1 MLRINKL
8 IIDNFGPYQN
18 NQILEFPAGNGVT
31 FVWGEN
37 GVGKT
42 SLLNCIRFALWGIVY
57 NRNYEECQLAKFV
70 NIDAVEAQKDM
81 SVKLFMTYNHE
92 EYELTRML
100 KRRPDTDGKND
111 SDYEHKLY
119 LKHSGSLMSQEDAEH
134 FLNTVLPE
142 KISRFYL
149 FDGEL
154 LRQYENLLE
163 DSSSSDVI
171 KTSIENIL
179 GLPILEGANKNLRS
193 ITTTYQQIYTK
204 VSAANDRT
212 KKDSSVLTGLLI
224 HNEELKKSLK
234 EMKEQ
239 KMKLQS
245 EISEIEDAFAANQRY
260 AELLIQEKEKESQIE
275 KKRLLLDTN
284 VKDLKAK
291 MKFAWSIIFDK
302 VIQEIIDTKNKELN
316 TLLSRIE
323 DIQTK
328 EAIVSILDKIV
339 NDETLLCPVCN
350 GNLSSEDLSSLREK
364 LASLKSTIE
373 STDSDK
379 IKNLKQ
385 LLDKF
390 SSFKRNADK
399 ESLIK
404 LVDYINTIRSEI
416 SLDEVD
422 LVEIKKAKT
431 GFHNSF
437 TDTEFLDLQP
447 TYKTKNQELVLLNE
461 GITKQEVEIAENQA
475 SIEKLNAKISKQS
488 NADGKK
494 ASDDLTFCKAVQ
506 EIFEKAVSK
515 FRDDLKS
522 RVQADAEDIFT
533 KISHMPAYTGLKI
546 NDNYGLEIVTNNGQI
561 VPNRSAGY
569 EQVVALSLVG
579 ALHKNAPISGPII
592 MDSTFQRIDPRHR
605 NNTLKSLPILG
616 EQIIVLAY
624 PTEVTQ
630 SDAKDLLSGKYLKD
644 IYLEQKSEFETVIK
658 SLCLQ
663 SG

>member
-18 NQILEFPAGNGVT
+18 KQILELPIGDGVT

-70 NIDAVEAQKDM
+70 NIDAVEAQKNM
-81 SVKLFMTYNHE
+81 SVKLFMTYDNE

-100 KRRPDTDGKND
+100 KRLPGTSGKND

-119 LKHSGSLMSQEDAEH
+119 LKHFGSMMSQDEAEH

-154 LRQYENLLE
+154 LRQYENLLD

-179 GLPILEGANKNLRS
+179 GLPILEGANKNLIS
-193 ITTTYQQIYTK
+193 ITSIYQQAYTK
-204 VSAANDRT
+204 VSAANERT
-212 KKDSSVLTGLLI
+212 KNDSSALSGFLL
-224 HNEELKKSLK
+224 HDEELKKSLK
-234 EMKEQ
+234 EMKDQ
-239 KMKLQS
+239 KMRLQG
-245 EISEIEDAFAANQRY
+245 EISELEDAFAANQRY
-260 AELLIQEKEKESQIE
+260 AELLVQEREKRSHIE
-275 KKRLLLDTN
+275 TNRLLLEND

-291 MKFAWSIIFDK
+291 MKFAWVVIFDK

-316 TLLSRIE
+316 SLLSHIG
-323 DIQTK
+323 DIKTK
-328 EAIVSILDKIV
+328 EVIVSILDRIV
-339 NDETLLCPVCN
+339 IGEVSSCPICN
-350 GNLSSEDLSSLREK
+350 NNLTIEDLSSLREN
-364 LASLKSTIE
+364 LAILKSTIE
-373 STDSDK
+373 S
-379 IKNLKQ
+379 KNSEEIMYAKQ
-385 LLDKF
+385 IIDRF
-390 SSFKRNADK
+390 SGFKRNVDK

-404 LVDYINTIRSEI
+404 ILDNVNSKRSAI

-422 LVEIKKAKT
+422 LAEIKKKKAS
-431 GFHNSF
+431 FHNLS
-437 TDTEFLDLQP
+437 TDKEILEIQP
-447 TYKTKNQELVLLNE
+447 TYKKKLQELTLLE
-461 GITKQEVEIAENQA
+461 AGIAKQEAEISENQA
-475 SIEKLNAKISKQS
+475 SIDKLNAKILKQS

-494 ASDDLTFCKAVQ
+494 ASEDLALCKAVQ
-506 EIFEKAVSK
+506 EIFEKALSK
-515 FRDDLKS
+515 FREDLKS

-546 NDNYGLEIVTNNGQI
+546 NDNYGLEIVTSNGRV

-579 ALHKNAPISGPII
+579 ALHKNAPISGPIV

-605 NNTLKSLPILG
+605 NNTLRSLPILG

-624 PTEVTQ
+624 PNEVTQ
-630 SDAKDLLSGKYLKD
+630 SDAKELLSGKYLKD
-644 IYLEQKSEFETVIK
+644 IHLEQKSEFETEIK
-658 SLCLQ
+658 
-663 SG
+663 

>member
-18 NQILEFPAGNGVT
+18 KQILELPIGDGVT

-70 NIDAVEAQKDM
+70 NIDAVEAQKNM
-81 SVKLFMTYNHE
+81 SVKLFMTYDNE

-100 KRRPDTDGKND
+100 KRLPGTSGKND

-119 LKHSGSLMSQEDAEH
+119 LKHFGSMMSQDEAEH

-154 LRQYENLLE
+154 LRQYENLLD
-163 DSSSSDVI
+163 DSLSSDVI

-179 GLPILEGANKNLRS
+179 GLPILEGANKNLIS
-193 ITTTYQQIYTK
+193 ITTIYQQAYTK
-204 VSAANDRT
+204 VSAANERT
-212 KKDSSVLTGLLI
+212 KNDSSALSGFLL
-224 HNEELKKSLK
+224 HDEELKKSLK

-239 KMKLQS
+239 KMRLQG
-245 EISEIEDAFAANQRY
+245 EISELEDAFAANQRY
-260 AELLIQEKEKESQIE
+260 AELLVQEREKRSHIE
-275 KKRLLLDTN
+275 TNRLLLEND

-291 MKFAWSIIFDK
+291 MKFAWAVIFDK
-302 VIQEIIDTKNKELN
+302 VIQEIIDTKNEELN
-316 TLLSRIE
+316 SLLSHIG
-323 DIQTK
+323 DIKTK
-328 EAIVSILDKIV
+328 EVIVSILDRIV
-339 NDETLLCPVCN
+339 NGEVSSCPICN
-350 GNLSSEDLSSLREK
+350 NNLTIEDLSSLREN
-364 LASLKSTIE
+364 LAILKSTIE
-373 STDSDK
+373 S
-379 IKNLKQ
+379 KNSEEIMYAKQ
-385 LLDKF
+385 IIDRF
-390 SSFKRNADK
+390 SGFKRNVDK

-404 LVDYINTIRSEI
+404 LLDNVNSKQSAI

-422 LVEIKKAKT
+422 LAEIKKKKAS
-431 GFHNSF
+431 FHNLS
-437 TDTEFLDLQP
+437 TDKEILEIQP
-447 TYKTKNQELVLLNE
+447 TYKKKLQELTLLEE
-461 GITKQEVEIAENQA
+461 GIVKQEAEISENQA
-475 SIEKLNAKISKQS
+475 SIDKLNAKILKQS

-494 ASDDLTFCKAVQ
+494 ASEDLALCKAVQ

-515 FRDDLKS
+515 FREDLKS

-546 NDNYGLEIVTNNGQI
+546 NDNYGLEIVTSNGRV

-579 ALHKNAPISGPII
+579 ALHKNAPISGPIV

-605 NNTLKSLPILG
+605 NNTLRSLPVLG

-624 PTEVTQ
+624 PNEVTQ
-630 SDAKDLLSGKYLKD
+630 SDAKELLSGKYLKD
-644 IYLEQKSEFETVIK
+644 IHLEQKSEFETEIK
-658 SLCLQ
+658 
-663 SG
+663 

>member
-18 NQILEFPAGNGVT
+18 KQILELPIGDGVT

-70 NIDAVEAQKDM
+70 NIDAVEAQKNM
-81 SVKLFMTYNHE
+81 SVKLFMTYDNE

-100 KRRPDTDGKND
+100 KRLPGTSGKND

-119 LKHSGSLMSQEDAEH
+119 LKHFGSMMSQDEAEH

-154 LRQYENLLE
+154 LRQYENLLD

-179 GLPILEGANKNLRS
+179 GLPILEGANKNLIS
-193 ITTTYQQIYTK
+193 ITSIYQQAYTK
-204 VSAANDRT
+204 VSAANERT
-212 KKDSSVLTGLLI
+212 KNDSSALSGFLL
-224 HNEELKKSLK
+224 HDEELKKSLK
-234 EMKEQ
+234 EMKDQ
-239 KMKLQS
+239 KMRLQG
-245 EISEIEDAFAANQRY
+245 EISELEDAFAANQRY
-260 AELLIQEKEKESQIE
+260 AELLVQEREKRSHIE
-275 KKRLLLDTN
+275 TNRLLLEND

-291 MKFAWSIIFDK
+291 MKFAWVVIFDK

-316 TLLSRIE
+316 SLLSHIG
-323 DIQTK
+323 DIKTK
-328 EAIVSILDKIV
+328 EVIVSILDRIV
-339 NDETLLCPVCN
+339 NGEVSSCPICN
-350 GNLSSEDLSSLREK
+350 NNLTIEDLSSLREN
-364 LASLKSTIE
+364 LAILKSTIE
-373 STDSDK
+373 S
-379 IKNLKQ
+379 KNSEEIMYAKQ
-385 LLDKF
+385 IIDRF
-390 SSFKRNADK
+390 SGFKRNVDK

-404 LVDYINTIRSEI
+404 ILDNVNSKRSAI

-422 LVEIKKAKT
+422 LAEIKKKKAS
-431 GFHNSF
+431 FHNLS
-437 TDTEFLDLQP
+437 TDKEILEIQP
-447 TYKTKNQELVLLNE
+447 TYKKKLQELTLLE
-461 GITKQEVEIAENQA
+461 AGIAKQEAEISENQA
-475 SIEKLNAKISKQS
+475 SIDKLNAKILKQS

-494 ASDDLTFCKAVQ
+494 ASEDLALCKAVQ
-506 EIFEKAVSK
+506 EIFEKALSK
-515 FRDDLKS
+515 FREDLKS

-546 NDNYGLEIVTNNGQI
+546 NDNYGLEIVTSNGRV

-579 ALHKNAPISGPII
+579 ALHKNAPISGPIV

-605 NNTLKSLPILG
+605 DNTLRSLPVLG

-624 PTEVTQ
+624 PNEVTQ
-630 SDAKDLLSGKYLKD
+630 SDAKELLSGKYLKD
-644 IYLEQKSEFETVIK
+644 IHLEQKSEFETEIK
-658 SLCLQ
+658 
-663 SG
+663 

>member
-404 LVDYINTIRSEI
+404 LVDYINTIQSEI

-658 SLCLQ
+658 
-663 SG
+663 

>member
-1 MLRINKL
+1 
-8 IIDNFGPYQN
+8 
-18 NQILEFPAGNGVT
+18 
-31 FVWGEN
+31 
-37 GVGKT
+37 
-42 SLLNCIRFALWGIVY
+42 
-57 NRNYEECQLAKFV
+57 
-70 NIDAVEAQKDM
+70 
-81 SVKLFMTYNHE
+81 
-92 EYELTRML
+92 
-100 KRRPDTDGKND
+100 
-111 SDYEHKLY
+111 
-119 LKHSGSLMSQEDAEH
+119 
-134 FLNTVLPE
+134 
-142 KISRFYL
+142 
-149 FDGEL
+149 
-154 LRQYENLLE
+154 
-163 DSSSSDVI
+163 
-171 KTSIENIL
+171 
-179 GLPILEGANKNLRS
+179 
-193 ITTTYQQIYTK
+193 
-204 VSAANDRT
+204 
-212 KKDSSVLTGLLI
+212 
-224 HNEELKKSLK
+224 
-234 EMKEQ
+234 
-239 KMKLQS
+239 
-245 EISEIEDAFAANQRY
+245 
-260 AELLIQEKEKESQIE
+260 IQEKEKESQIE

-385 LLDKF
+385 LLDKV

-658 SLCLQ
+658 
-663 SG
+663 

>member
-8 IIDNFGPYQN
+8 VIDNFGPYQN
-18 NQILEFPAGNGVT
+18 NQILEFPAGDGVT

-70 NIDAVEAQKDM
+70 NIDAVEAQKNM
-81 SVKLFMTYNHE
+81 SVKLFMTYDNE
-92 EYELTRML
+92 DYELTRML
-100 KRRPDTDGKND
+100 KRLPGTSGKND

-119 LKHSGSLMSQEDAEH
+119 LKHFGSMMSQDEAEH

-163 DSSSSDVI
+163 DSSSSSDVI

-179 GLPILEGANKNLRS
+179 GLPILEGANKNLLS
-193 ITTTYQQIYTK
+193 ITTIYQQIYTK
-204 VSAANDRT
+204 VSAANERT
-212 KKDSSVLTGLLI
+212 KNDSSALAGFLL
-224 HNEELKKSLK
+224 HDEELKKSLK

-239 KMKLQS
+239 RMKLQS
-245 EISEIEDAFAANQRY
+245 EISEIEDAFAANKRY
-260 AELLIQEKEKESQIE
+260 AELLAQEREKKSQIE
-275 KKRLLLDTN
+275 TNRLLLEN
-284 VKDLKAK
+284 EVKDLKAK
-291 MKFAWSIIFDK
+291 MKFAWSVIFDK
-302 VIQEIIDTKNKELN
+302 VIQEIIDTKNEELN
-316 TLLSRIE
+316 SLLSRIG
-323 DIQTK
+323 DIKTK
-328 EAIVSILDKIV
+328 EIIVAILDKIV
-339 NDETLLCPVCN
+339 KGEVSSCPVCN
-350 GNLSSEDLSSLREK
+350 NNLTIEDISSLREK
-364 LASLKSTIE
+364 LAILKKSDE
-373 STDSDK
+373 S
-379 IKNLKQ
+379 KNSEEIMYARQ
-385 LLDKF
+385 IIDRF
-390 SSFKRNADK
+390 NGFKRNVDK
-399 ESLIK
+399 ESLINLLNNIYSK
-404 LVDYINTIRSEI
+404 RSAI

-422 LVEIKKAKT
+422 LAEIKKKKA
-431 GFHNSF
+431 GFHNSS
-437 TDTEFLDLQP
+437 TDTEILGLQP
-447 TYKTKNQELVLLNE
+447 MYKKKLQELTLLEE
-461 GITKQEVEIAENQA
+461 GITKQDEAISENQA
-475 SIEKLNAKISKQS
+475 SIEKLNAKILKQS

-494 ASDDLTFCKAVQ
+494 ASEDLAFCKAVQ

-515 FRDDLKS
+515 FREDLKD

-546 NDNYGLEIVTNNGQI
+546 NDNYGLEIVTSNGRV

-579 ALHKNAPISGPII
+579 ALHKNAPISGPIV

-605 NNTLKSLPILG
+605 NNTLRSLPVLG

-624 PTEVTQ
+624 PNEVAQ
-630 SDAKDLLSGKYLKD
+630 SDAKELLSGKYLKD
-644 IYLEQKSEFETVIK
+644 IHLEQKSEFETEIK
-658 SLCLQ
+658 
-663 SG
+663 

>member
-260 AELLIQEKEKESQIE
+260 AELLIQEKEKECA
-275 KKRLLLDTN
+275 D
-284 VKDLKAK
+284 
-291 MKFAWSIIFDK
+291 F
-302 VIQEIIDTKNKELN
+302 
-316 TLLSRIE
+316 LLSISY
-323 DIQTK
+323 
-328 EAIVSILDKIV
+328 A
-339 NDETLLCPVCN
+339 LCCC
-350 GNLSSEDLSSLREK
+350 G
-364 LASLKSTIE
+364 
-373 STDSDK
+373 
-379 IKNLKQ
+379 
-385 LLDKF
+385 
-390 SSFKRNADK
+390 
-399 ESLIK
+399 
-404 LVDYINTIRSEI
+404 
-416 SLDEVD
+416 
-422 LVEIKKAKT
+422 
-431 GFHNSF
+431 
-437 TDTEFLDLQP
+437 
-447 TYKTKNQELVLLNE
+447 
-461 GITKQEVEIAENQA
+461 
-475 SIEKLNAKISKQS
+475 
-488 NADGKK
+488 
-494 ASDDLTFCKAVQ
+494 
-506 EIFEKAVSK
+506 
-515 FRDDLKS
+515 
-522 RVQADAEDIFT
+522 
-533 KISHMPAYTGLKI
+533 
-546 NDNYGLEIVTNNGQI
+546 
-561 VPNRSAGY
+561 
-569 EQVVALSLVG
+569 
-579 ALHKNAPISGPII
+579 
-592 MDSTFQRIDPRHR
+592 
-605 NNTLKSLPILG
+605 
-616 EQIIVLAY
+616 
-624 PTEVTQ
+624 
-630 SDAKDLLSGKYLKD
+630 
-644 IYLEQKSEFETVIK
+644 
-658 SLCLQ
+658 
-663 SG
+663 

>member
-658 SLCLQ
+658 
-663 SG
+663 

>member
-18 NQILEFPAGNGVT
+18 KQILELPIGDGVT

-70 NIDAVEAQKDM
+70 NIDAVEAQKNM
-81 SVKLFMTYNHE
+81 SVKLFMTYDNE

-100 KRRPDTDGKND
+100 KRLPGTFGKND

-119 LKHSGSLMSQEDAEH
+119 LKHFGSMMSQDEAEH

-154 LRQYENLLE
+154 LRQYENLLD

-171 KTSIENIL
+171 KISIENIL
-179 GLPILEGANKNLRS
+179 GLPILEGANKNLIS
-193 ITTTYQQIYTK
+193 ITSIYQQAYTK
-204 VSAANDRT
+204 VSAANERT
-212 KKDSSVLTGLLI
+212 KNDSSALSGFLL
-224 HNEELKKSLK
+224 HDEELKKSLK
-234 EMKEQ
+234 EMKDQ
-239 KMKLQS
+239 KMRLQG
-245 EISEIEDAFAANQRY
+245 EISELEDAFAANQRY
-260 AELLIQEKEKESQIE
+260 AELLVQEREKRSHIE
-275 KKRLLLDTN
+275 TNRLLLEND

-291 MKFAWSIIFDK
+291 MKFAWVVIFDK

-316 TLLSRIE
+316 SLLSHIG
-323 DIQTK
+323 DIKTK
-328 EAIVSILDKIV
+328 EVIVSILDRIV
-339 NDETLLCPVCN
+339 NGEVSSCPICN
-350 GNLSSEDLSSLREK
+350 NNLTIEDLSSLREN
-364 LASLKSTIE
+364 LAILKSTIE
-373 STDSDK
+373 S
-379 IKNLKQ
+379 KNSEEIMYAKQ
-385 LLDKF
+385 IIDRF
-390 SSFKRNADK
+390 SGFKRNVDK

-404 LVDYINTIRSEI
+404 ILDNVNSKRSAI

-422 LVEIKKAKT
+422 LAEIKKKKAS
-431 GFHNSF
+431 FHNLS
-437 TDTEFLDLQP
+437 TDKEILEIQP
-447 TYKTKNQELVLLNE
+447 TYKKKLQELTLLE
-461 GITKQEVEIAENQA
+461 AGIAKQEAEISENQA
-475 SIEKLNAKISKQS
+475 SIDKLNAKILKQS

-494 ASDDLTFCKAVQ
+494 ASEDLALCKAVQ
-506 EIFEKAVSK
+506 EIFEKALSK
-515 FRDDLKS
+515 FREDLKS

-546 NDNYGLEIVTNNGQI
+546 NDNYGLEIVTSNGRV

-579 ALHKNAPISGPII
+579 ALHRNAPISGPIV

-605 NNTLKSLPILG
+605 NNTLRSLPVLG

-624 PTEVTQ
+624 PNEVTQ
-630 SDAKDLLSGKYLKD
+630 SDAKELLSGKYLKD
-644 IYLEQKSEFETVIK
+644 IHLEQKSEFETEIK
-658 SLCLQ
+658 
-663 SG
+663 

>member
-18 NQILEFPAGNGVT
+18 KQILELPIGDGVT

-70 NIDAVEAQKDM
+70 NIDAVEAQKNM
-81 SVKLFMTYNHE
+81 SVKLFMTYDDE

-100 KRRPDTDGKND
+100 KRLPGTSGKND

-119 LKHSGSLMSQEDAEH
+119 LKHFGSMMSQDEAEH

-163 DSSSSDVI
+163 DSSSSDII

-179 GLPILEGANKNLRS
+179 GLPILEGANKNLIS
-193 ITTTYQQIYTK
+193 ITTIYQQAYTK
-204 VSAANDRT
+204 VSAANERT
-212 KKDSSVLTGLLI
+212 KNDSSALSGFLL
-224 HNEELKKSLK
+224 HEEELKKSLK

-239 KMKLQS
+239 KMRLQG
-245 EISEIEDAFAANQRY
+245 EISELEDAFAANQRY
-260 AELLIQEKEKESQIE
+260 AELLVQEREKRSHIE
-275 KKRLLLDTN
+275 TNRLLLEND

-291 MKFAWSIIFDK
+291 MKFAWAVIFDK
-302 VIQEIIDTKNKELN
+302 VIQEIIDTKNEELN
-316 TLLSRIE
+316 SLLSHIG
-323 DIQTK
+323 DIKTK
-328 EAIVSILDKIV
+328 EVIVSILDRIV
-339 NDETLLCPVCN
+339 NGEVSSCPICN
-350 GNLSSEDLSSLREK
+350 NNITIEDLSSLREN
-364 LASLKSTIE
+364 LAILKSTIE
-373 STDSDK
+373 S
-379 IKNLKQ
+379 KNSEEIMYAKQ
-385 LLDKF
+385 IIDRF
-390 SSFKRNADK
+390 SGFKRNVDK

-404 LVDYINTIRSEI
+404 LLDNVNSKQSAI

-422 LVEIKKAKT
+422 LTEIKKKKAS
-431 GFHNSF
+431 FHNLS
-437 TDTEFLDLQP
+437 TDKEILEIQP
-447 TYKTKNQELVLLNE
+447 TYKKKLQELTLLEE
-461 GITKQEVEIAENQA
+461 GIAKQEVAISENQA
-475 SIEKLNAKISKQS
+475 SIDKLNAKILKQS

-494 ASDDLTFCKAVQ
+494 ASEDLELCKAVQ

-515 FRDDLKS
+515 FREDLKS

-546 NDNYGLEIVTNNGQI
+546 NDNYGLEIVTSNGRV

-579 ALHKNAPISGPII
+579 ALHKNAPISGPIV

-605 NNTLKSLPILG
+605 NNTLRSLPVLG

-624 PTEVTQ
+624 PNEVTQ
-630 SDAKDLLSGKYLKD
+630 SDAKELLSGKYLKD
-644 IYLEQKSEFETVIK
+644 IHLEQKSEFETEIK
-658 SLCLQ
+658 
-663 SG
+663 

>member
-119 LKHSGSLMSQEDAEH
+119 LKHSGSLMSQEDVEH

-658 SLCLQ
+658 
-663 SG
+663 

>member
-119 LKHSGSLMSQEDAEH
+119 LKHYGSLMSQEDAEH

-658 SLCLQ
+658 
-663 SG
+663 

>member
-18 NQILEFPAGNGVT
+18 KQILELPIGDGVT

-70 NIDAVEAQKDM
+70 NIDAVEAQKNM
-81 SVKLFMTYNHE
+81 SVKLFMTYDNE

-100 KRRPDTDGKND
+100 KRLPGTSGKND

-119 LKHSGSLMSQEDAEH
+119 LKHFGSMMSQDEAEH

-154 LRQYENLLE
+154 LRQYENLLD

-179 GLPILEGANKNLRS
+179 GLPILEGANKNLIS
-193 ITTTYQQIYTK
+193 ITTIYQQAYTK
-204 VSAANDRT
+204 VSAANERT
-212 KKDSSVLTGLLI
+212 KNDSSALSGFLL
-224 HNEELKKSLK
+224 HDEELKKSLK

-239 KMKLQS
+239 KMRLQG
-245 EISEIEDAFAANQRY
+245 EISELEDAFAANQRY
-260 AELLIQEKEKESQIE
+260 AELLVQEREKRSHIE
-275 KKRLLLDTN
+275 TNRLLLEND

-291 MKFAWSIIFDK
+291 MKFAWAVIFDK
-302 VIQEIIDTKNKELN
+302 VIQEIIDIKNEELN
-316 TLLSRIE
+316 SLLSHIG
-323 DIQTK
+323 DIKTK
-328 EAIVSILDKIV
+328 EVIVSILDRIV
-339 NDETLLCPVCN
+339 NGEVSSCPICN
-350 GNLSSEDLSSLREK
+350 NNLTIEDLSSLREN
-364 LASLKSTIE
+364 LAILKSTIKSKNSE
-373 STDSDK
+373 EIMYAKQIIDRFSD
-379 IKNLKQ
+379 
-385 LLDKF
+385 
-390 SSFKRNADK
+390 FKRNVDK

-404 LVDYINTIRSEI
+404 LLDNVNSKQSAI

-422 LVEIKKAKT
+422 LAEIKKKKAS
-431 GFHNSF
+431 FHNLS
-437 TDTEFLDLQP
+437 TDKEILEIQP
-447 TYKTKNQELVLLNE
+447 MYKKKLQELTLLEE
-461 GITKQEVEIAENQA
+461 GIAKQEAEISENQA
-475 SIEKLNAKISKQS
+475 SIDKLNAKILKQS

-494 ASDDLTFCKAVQ
+494 ASEDLALCKAVQ

-515 FRDDLKS
+515 FREDLKS

-546 NDNYGLEIVTNNGQI
+546 NDNYGLEIVTSNGRV

-579 ALHKNAPISGPII
+579 ALHKNAPISGPIV

-605 NNTLKSLPILG
+605 NNTLRSLPVLG

-624 PTEVTQ
+624 PNEVTQ
-630 SDAKDLLSGKYLKD
+630 SDAKELLSGKYLKD
-644 IYLEQKSEFETVIK
+644 IHLEQKSEFETEIK
-658 SLCLQ
+658 
-663 SG
+663 

>member
-390 SSFKRNADK
+390 R
-399 ESLIK
+399 
-404 LVDYINTIRSEI
+404 R
-416 SLDEVD
+416 
-422 LVEIKKAKT
+422 
-431 GFHNSF
+431 
-437 TDTEFLDLQP
+437 
-447 TYKTKNQELVLLNE
+447 
-461 GITKQEVEIAENQA
+461 
-475 SIEKLNAKISKQS
+475 
-488 NADGKK
+488 
-494 ASDDLTFCKAVQ
+494 
-506 EIFEKAVSK
+506 
-515 FRDDLKS
+515 
-522 RVQADAEDIFT
+522 
-533 KISHMPAYTGLKI
+533 
-546 NDNYGLEIVTNNGQI
+546 
-561 VPNRSAGY
+561 
-569 EQVVALSLVG
+569 
-579 ALHKNAPISGPII
+579 
-592 MDSTFQRIDPRHR
+592 
-605 NNTLKSLPILG
+605 
-616 EQIIVLAY
+616 
-624 PTEVTQ
+624 
-630 SDAKDLLSGKYLKD
+630 
-644 IYLEQKSEFETVIK
+644 
-658 SLCLQ
+658 
-663 SG
+663 

>member
-81 SVKLFMTYNHE
+81 SIKLFMTYNHE

-658 SLCLQ
+658 
-663 SG
+663 

>member
-1 MLRINKL
+1 MIMLRINKL

-658 SLCLQ
+658 
-663 SG
+663 

>member
-18 NQILEFPAGNGVT
+18 KQILELPIGDGVT

-70 NIDAVEAQKDM
+70 NIDAVEAQKNM
-81 SVKLFMTYNHE
+81 SVKLFMTYDNE

-100 KRRPDTDGKND
+100 KRLPGTSGKND

-119 LKHSGSLMSQEDAEH
+119 LKHFGSMMSQDEAEH

-154 LRQYENLLE
+154 LRQYENLLD

-179 GLPILEGANKNLRS
+179 GLPILEGANKNLMS
-193 ITTTYQQIYTK
+193 ITTIYQQAYTK
-204 VSAANDRT
+204 VSAANERT
-212 KKDSSVLTGLLI
+212 KNDSSALSGFLV
-224 HNEELKKSLK
+224 HDEELKKSLK

-239 KMKLQS
+239 KMRLQG
-245 EISEIEDAFAANQRY
+245 EISELEDAFAANQRY
-260 AELLIQEKEKESQIE
+260 AELLIQEREKRSHIE
-275 KKRLLLDTN
+275 TNRLLLEND

-291 MKFAWSIIFDK
+291 MKFAWTVIFDK
-302 VIQEIIDTKNKELN
+302 VIQEIIDTKNEELN
-316 TLLSRIE
+316 SLLSHIG
-323 DIQTK
+323 DIKTK
-328 EAIVSILDKIV
+328 EVIVSILDRIV
-339 NDETLLCPVCN
+339 NGEVSSCPICN
-350 GNLSSEDLSSLREK
+350 NNLTIEDLSRLREN
-364 LASLKSTIE
+364 LAILKSTIE
-373 STDSDK
+373 S
-379 IKNLKQ
+379 KNSEEIMYAKQ
-385 LLDKF
+385 IIDRF
-390 SSFKRNADK
+390 SGFKRNVDK

-404 LVDYINTIRSEI
+404 LLDNVNSKQSAI

-422 LVEIKKAKT
+422 LAEIKKKKAS
-431 GFHNSF
+431 FHNLS
-437 TDTEFLDLQP
+437 TDKEILEIQP
-447 TYKTKNQELVLLNE
+447 TYKKKLQELTLLEE
-461 GITKQEVEIAENQA
+461 GIAKQEAEISENQA
-475 SIEKLNAKISKQS
+475 SIDKLNAKILKQS

-494 ASDDLTFCKAVQ
+494 ASEDLALCKAVQ

-515 FRDDLKS
+515 FREDLKS

-546 NDNYGLEIVTNNGQI
+546 NDNYGLEIVTSNGRV

-579 ALHKNAPISGPII
+579 ALHKNAPISGPIV

-605 NNTLKSLPILG
+605 NNTLRSLPVLG

-624 PTEVTQ
+624 PNEVTQ
-630 SDAKDLLSGKYLKD
+630 SDAKELLSGKYLKD
-644 IYLEQKSEFETVIK
+644 IHLEQKSEFETEIK
-658 SLCLQ
+658 
-663 SG
+663 

>member
-18 NQILEFPAGNGVT
+18 KQILELPIGDGVT

-70 NIDAVEAQKDM
+70 NIDAVEAQKNM
-81 SVKLFMTYNHE
+81 SVKLFMTYDNE

-100 KRRPDTDGKND
+100 KRLPGTSGKND

-119 LKHSGSLMSQEDAEH
+119 LKHFGSMMSQDEAEH

-154 LRQYENLLE
+154 LRQYENLLD

-179 GLPILEGANKNLRS
+179 GLPILEGANKNLIS
-193 ITTTYQQIYTK
+193 ITTIYQQTYTK
-204 VSAANDRT
+204 VSAANERT
-212 KKDSSVLTGLLI
+212 KNDSSALSGFLL
-224 HNEELKKSLK
+224 HDEELKKSLN

-239 KMKLQS
+239 KKRLQG
-245 EISEIEDAFAANQRY
+245 EISELEDAFAANQRY
-260 AELLIQEKEKESQIE
+260 AELLVQEREKRSHIE
-275 KKRLLLDTN
+275 TNRLLLEND

-291 MKFAWSIIFDK
+291 MKFAWAVIFDK
-302 VIQEIIDTKNKELN
+302 VIQEIIDTKNEELN
-316 TLLSRIE
+316 SLLSHIG
-323 DIQTK
+323 DIKTK
-328 EAIVSILDKIV
+328 EVIVSILDRIV
-339 NDETLLCPVCN
+339 NGEVSSCPICN
-350 GNLSSEDLSSLREK
+350 NNLTIEDLSSLREN
-364 LASLKSTIE
+364 LAILKSTIK
-373 STDSDK
+373 S
-379 IKNLKQ
+379 KNSEEIMYAKQ
-385 LLDKF
+385 IIDRF
-390 SSFKRNADK
+390 SGFKRNVDK

-404 LVDYINTIRSEI
+404 LLDNVNSKQSAI

-422 LVEIKKAKT
+422 LAEIKKKKAS
-431 GFHNSF
+431 FHNLS
-437 TDTEFLDLQP
+437 TDKEILEIQP
-447 TYKTKNQELVLLNE
+447 MYKKKLQELTLLEE
-461 GITKQEVEIAENQA
+461 GIAKQEAEISENQA
-475 SIEKLNAKISKQS
+475 SIDKLNAKILKQS

-494 ASDDLTFCKAVQ
+494 ASEDLALCKAVQ

-515 FRDDLKS
+515 FREDLKS

-546 NDNYGLEIVTNNGQI
+546 NDNYGLEIVTSNGRV

-579 ALHKNAPISGPII
+579 ALHKNAPISGPIV

-605 NNTLKSLPILG
+605 NNTLRSLPVLG

-624 PTEVTQ
+624 PNEVTQ
-630 SDAKDLLSGKYLKD
+630 SDAKELLSGKYLKD
-644 IYLEQKSEFETVIK
+644 IHLEQKSEFETEIK
-658 SLCLQ
+658 
-663 SG
+663 

>member
-323 DIQTK
+323 NIQTK

-379 IKNLKQ
+379 IKNIKQ

-404 LVDYINTIRSEI
+404 LVDYINTIQSEI

-658 SLCLQ
+658 
-663 SG
+663 